1 MFNENLDAV
10 KAMAYITSEMAA
22 RAEAKAREEAR
33 IEAEKA
39 RIKAEAAAKIEAE
52 RKRVEAEAAA
62 KIEAERK
69 KLRQKQKRV
78 RKPV

>member
-33 IEAEKA
+33 IEAE
-39 RIKAEAAAKIEAE
+39 

-69 KLRQKQKRV
+69 KN
-78 RKPV
+78 

>member
-1 MFNENLDAV
+1 MFNENLDVV

-39 RIKAEAAAKIEAE
+39 RIKAEAE
-52 RKRVEAEAAA
+52 KR
-62 KIEAERK
+62 IEAERK
-69 KLRQKQKRV
+69 KLLRKRLL
-78 RKPV
+78 RLKLKEKE